1 MNDQDLFDAFQQVQR
16 QMRRSLVATNTDLP
30 QELAPSQA
38 RLLRVLGHHGGSS
51 QKELAAFMRIRPA
64 SLSEVL
70 TKLEQKNLLEKEQD
84 PEDRRR
90 NRYFLSQAGQNVA
103 QDLQQERRDQGGA
116 FFAPLTAEEKANLLV
131 ILEKLGQGQRM
142 SKGK

>member
-1 MNDQDLFDAFQQVQR
+1 MEEQALFDAFQQVHR
-16 QMRRSLVATNTDLP
+16 QMRRSLAQVNGELS

-70 TKLEQKNLLEKEQD
+70 SKLEQKALIKKEQD
-84 PEDRRR
+84 PADRRR
-90 NRYFLSQAGQNVA
+90 NRYFLTSNGATLAEELQA
-103 QDLQQERRDQGGA
+103 ERRNQGGA
-116 FFAPLTAEEKANLLV
+116 FFSSLSQAEQQQLWTLLTKLAQQEETTP
-131 ILEKLGQGQRM
+131 E
-142 SKGK
+142 

>member
-1 MNDQDLFDAFQQVQR
+1 MEEQALFDAFQQAHR
-16 QMRRSLVATNTDLP
+16 QMRRSLAQINGTVS

-70 TKLEQKNLLEKEQD
+70 SKLEQKALIKKEQD
-84 PEDRRR
+84 PADRRR
-90 NRYFLSQAGQNVA
+90 NRYFLTDSGETLSEK
-103 QDLQQERRDQGGA
+103 LQEERRSQGGA
-116 FFAPLTAEEKANLLV
+116 FFSSLSGTEQEQLLALLT
-131 ILEKLGQGQRM
+131 KLGKSDDPTQN
-142 SKGK
+142 

>member
-1 MNDQDLFDAFQQVQR
+1 MKDQDLYDAFQQVHR
-16 QMRRSLVATNTDLP
+16 QMRRSLAQATPDLP

-38 RLLRVLGHHGGSS
+38 RLLRILSHHSGSS

-84 PEDRRR
+84 PADRRR
-90 NRYFLSQAGQNVA
+90 NRYFLSSAGKDLAQN
-103 QDLQQERRDQGGA
+103 LQQERRDQGGA
-116 FFAPLTAEEKANLLV
+116 FFASLTVAEKADLLA
-131 ILEKLGQGQRM
+131 ILEKLNQQPE
-142 SKGK
+142 SLLEE